1 LLATRRY
8 LVGDALTPAHVTVA
22 AMLATVFGYPPDD
35 LFTLD
40 APMRPMFGLLCGDE
54 PVFAQLRRWRDDLY
68 RRHRRG
74 RVVPARAR
82 PR

>member
-1 LLATRRY
+1 
-8 LVGDALTPAHVTVA
+8 
-22 AMLATVFGYPPDD
+22 MIPDD

-40 APMRPMFGLLCGDE
+40 APMRPMFGLPCGDE

-68 RRHRRG
+68 RRHRKG
-74 RVVPARAR
+74 RVVPARAL